1 MNWGNSNSRVPF
13 SQDPLN
19 LESWHLY
26 PYHPSMLPPYI
37 RYFVPL
43 ALACTLCTA
52 RAVVVSEEYSYNAE
66 VSQNE
71 ACRRAEER
79 AKSKAIAS
87 VLGEV
92 VSSEEQM
99 LCRSA
104 SGKTDDTCEFN
115 QMSWSII
122 EGEIRGDVKVI
133 KRVEAEKRG
142 DKAWA
147 CVLTL
152 DVDVV
157 VPTRKPDPNFQL
169 KSEIYFLT
177 PNPRRATLQRERV
190 PRKSFHVDD
199 DILFEVTSTEP
210 AHLALFGWLPN
221 EDNKVYRIDS
231 PATRPNCPQGAF
243 SAPDK
248 GKTAESYCLTASWS
262 NAYKDTKKTYDEWL
276 ILVATKSPQKWLPAY
291 ELDQFKAILRE
302 IPLDQRRVVRRPY
315 QLMK

>member
-1 MNWGNSNSRVPF
+1 MT
-13 SQDPLN
+13 LKC
-19 LESWHLY
+19 L
-26 PYHPSMLPPYI
+26 I
-37 RYFVPL
+37 AL
-43 ALACTLCTA
+43 ALACTLA
-52 RAVVVSEEYSYNAE
+52 RAHAIQVTEEYSYDGE

-99 LCRSA
+99 LCRSTN
-104 SGKTDDTCEFN
+104 GKTDDTCEFN

-122 EGEIRGDVKVI
+122 EGDIRGTKLL
-133 KRVEAEKRG
+133 KRSEAEKRG

-157 VPTRKPDPNFQL
+157 VPTRKPDPKFQVGT
-169 KSEIYFLT
+169 EIYFLVPDSRKPT
-177 PNPRRATLQRERV
+177 RQREKML
-190 PRKSFHVDD
+190 RKGFHAGDEL
-199 DILFEVTSTEP
+199 IFEVKSTES

-231 PATRPNCPQGAF
+231 PVRPNCAQGVL
-243 SAPDK
+243 SGSDK

-262 NAYKDTKKTYDEWL
+262 DAYKDSKKTYDEWL
-276 ILVATKSPQKWLPAY
+276 ILVATKTPQKWLDTY
-291 ELDQFKAILRE
+291 DLDQFKAILRE

>member
-1 MNWGNSNSRVPF
+1 MS
-13 SQDPLN
+13 
-19 LESWHLY
+19 
-26 PYHPSMLPPYI
+26 PSSLRCLI
-37 RYFVPL
+37 PL
-43 ALACTLCTA
+43 ALACSLGA
-52 RAVVVSEEYSYNAE
+52 AQAVQVTDEYSYGGD

-99 LCRSA
+99 LCRSTN
-104 SGKTDDTCEFN
+104 GKTDDTCEFN
-115 QMSWSII
+115 QMSWSVI
-122 EGEIRGDVKVI
+122 EGDIGSVKDI
-133 KRVEAEKRG
+133 KRAEAVPRG
-142 DKAWA
+142 PNVWS

-152 DVDVV
+152 EVDVV
-157 VPTRKPDPNFQL
+157 VPTRKPDPNFQVN
-169 KSEIYFLT
+169 SEVYFLAPGT
-177 PNPRRATLQRERV
+177 RQRDKV
-190 PRKSFHVDD
+190 PRKSFHAGDD
-199 DILFEVTSTEP
+199 LLFEVKSTEP

-231 PATRPNCPQGAF
+231 PIRPNCPQGVLSVA
-243 SAPDK
+243 DK
-248 GKTAESYCLTASWS
+248 GKTFESYCLTASWS
-262 NAYKDTKKTYDEWL
+262 DAYKDSKKAYDEWL
-276 ILVATKSPQKWLPAY
+276 ILVATKSPQKWLTAY

>member
-1 MNWGNSNSRVPF
+1 MFFKPTNYLAPMMIKC
-13 SQDPLN
+13 L
-19 LESWHLY
+19 
-26 PYHPSMLPPYI
+26 I
-37 RYFVPL
+37 PL
-43 ALACTLCTA
+43 ALACSLVA
-52 RAVVVSEEYSYNAE
+52 AQAVQVTEEYSYDGE

-99 LCRSA
+99 LCRS
-104 SGKTDDTCEFN
+104 SNGKTDDTCEFN

-122 EGEIRGDVKVI
+122 EGDIRGVKLV
-133 KRVEAEKRG
+133 KRSEAEKRG

-157 VPTRKPDPNFQL
+157 VPTRKPDPKFQVGT
-169 KSEIYFLT
+169 EIYFLV
-177 PNPRRATLQRERV
+177 PDARKPPRQREKV
-190 PRKSFHVDD
+190 LRKGFHAGDEL
-199 DILFEVTSTEP
+199 IFEVKSTEP

-231 PATRPNCPQGAF
+231 PIRPNCPQGLVAA
-243 SAPDK
+243 SDK
-248 GKTAESYCLTASWS
+248 GKTAESYCMTASWS
-262 NAYKDTKKTYDEWL
+262 DAYKDSKKTYDEWL
-276 ILVATKSPQKWLPAY
+276 ILVATKTPQKWLDVY
-291 ELDQFKAILRE
+291 DQEQFKAILRE

>member
-1 MNWGNSNSRVPF
+1 MPA
-13 SQDPLN
+13 PTN
-19 LESWHLY
+19 L
-26 PYHPSMLPPYI
+26 
-37 RYFVPL
+37 YFWIKRLIAIAV
-43 ALACTLCTA
+43 ACTLGLSHAIQVT
-52 RAVVVSEEYSYNAE
+52 EEYSYDGE

-99 LCRSA
+99 LCRS
-104 SGKTDDTCEFN
+104 SNGKTDDTCEFN

-122 EGEIRGDVKVI
+122 EGDIRGVKLV
-133 KRVEAEKRG
+133 KRSEAEKRG

-157 VPTRKPDPNFQL
+157 VPTRKPDPKFQVGT
-169 KSEIYFLT
+169 EIYFLV
-177 PNPRRATLQRERV
+177 PDARKPPRQREKV
-190 PRKSFHVDD
+190 LRKGFHAGDEL
-199 DILFEVTSTEP
+199 IFEVKSTEP

-231 PATRPNCPQGAF
+231 PIRPYCPQGLVAA
-243 SAPDK
+243 SDK
-248 GKTAESYCLTASWS
+248 GKTAESYCMTASWS
-262 NAYKDTKKTYDEWL
+262 DAYQDSKKTYDEWL
-276 ILVATKSPQKWLPAY
+276 ILVATKTPQKWLDVY
-291 ELDQFKAILRE
+291 DQEQFKAALRE

>member
-1 MNWGNSNSRVPF
+1 MPA
-13 SQDPLN
+13 PTN
-19 LESWHLY
+19 L
-26 PYHPSMLPPYI
+26 
-37 RYFVPL
+37 YFWIKRLIAIAV
-43 ALACTLCTA
+43 ACTLGLSHAIQVT
-52 RAVVVSEEYSYNAE
+52 EEYSYDGE

-79 AKSKAIAS
+79 AKTKAIAS

-99 LCRSA
+99 LCRS
-104 SGKTDDTCEFN
+104 SNGKTDDTCEFN

-122 EGEIRGDVKVI
+122 EGDIRGVKLV
-133 KRVEAEKRG
+133 KRSEAERRG

-157 VPTRKPDPNFQL
+157 VPTRKPDPKFQVGT
-169 KSEIYFLT
+169 EIYFLV
-177 PNPRRATLQRERV
+177 PDARKPPRQREKV
-190 PRKSFHVDD
+190 LRKGFHAGDEL
-199 DILFEVTSTEP
+199 IFEVKSTEP

-231 PATRPNCPQGAF
+231 PSRPNCPQGVL
-243 SAPDK
+243 SASDK
-248 GKTAESYCLTASWS
+248 GKTAESYCMTASWS
-262 NAYKDTKKTYDEWL
+262 DAYKDSKKTYDEWL
-276 ILVATKSPQKWLPAY
+276 ILVATRTPQKWLDVY
-291 ELDQFKAILRE
+291 DQEQFKAILRE

>member
-1 MNWGNSNSRVPF
+1 VK
-13 SQDPLN
+13 
-19 LESWHLY
+19 E
-26 PYHPSMLPPYI
+26 I
-37 RYFVPL
+37 K
-43 ALACTLCTA
+43 
-52 RAVVVSEEYSYNAE
+52 
-66 VSQNE
+66 
-71 ACRRAEER
+71 RAE
-79 AKSKAIAS
+79 A
-87 VLGEV
+87 VP
-92 VSSEEQM
+92 
-99 LCRSA
+99 
-104 SGKTDDTCEFN
+104 
-115 QMSWSII
+115 
-122 EGEIRGDVKVI
+122 RGPNV
-133 KRVEAEKRG
+133 
-142 DKAWA
+142 WA

-152 DVDVV
+152 EVDVV
-157 VPTRKPDPNFQL
+157 VPTRKPDPNFQVN
-169 KSEIYFLT
+169 SEIYFLAPGT
-177 PNPRRATLQRERV
+177 RQRDKV
-190 PRKSFHVDD
+190 LRKSFHAGDD
-199 DILFEVTSTEP
+199 LLFEVQSTEP

>member
-1 MNWGNSNSRVPF
+1 VF
-13 SQDPLN
+13 LKY
-19 LESWHLY
+19 L
-26 PYHPSMLPPYI
+26 I
-37 RYFVPL
+37 PL
-43 ALACTLCTA
+43 ALACSLGMAQAERVQVT
-52 RAVVVSEEYSYNAE
+52 EEYSYDGE
-66 VSQNE
+66 ISQNE

-99 LCRSA
+99 LCRS
-104 SGKTDDTCEFN
+104 STGKTDDTCEFN

-122 EGEIRGDVKVI
+122 EGDIRGVKMI

-152 DVDVV
+152 EVDVV
-157 VPTRKPDPNFQL
+157 VPTRKPDPNFQV

-177 PNPRRATLQRERV
+177 PNARRTALQRERV
-190 PRKSFHVDD
+190 ARKSFHVDD
-199 DILFEVTSTEP
+199 DFLFDVQSTEP

-231 PATRPNCPQGAF
+231 PIRPNCPQGVL
-243 SAPDK
+243 SAADK

-262 NAYKDTKKTYDEWL
+262 DAYKDRKKSYDEWL
-276 ILVATKSPQKWLPAY
+276 ILVATKTPQKWLDQY
-291 ELDQFKAILRE
+291 DLDQFKAILHE

>member
-1 MNWGNSNSRVPF
+1 MFDFFYR
-13 SQDPLN
+13 
-19 LESWHLY
+19 
-26 PYHPSMLPPYI
+26 PSMFPT
-37 RYFVPL
+37 RARCFVSL
-43 ALACTLCTA
+43 ALACALGLSHAIQVT
-52 RAVVVSEEYSYNAE
+52 EEYSYDGE

-79 AKSKAIAS
+79 AKTKAIAS

-99 LCRSA
+99 LCRSTN
-104 SGKTDDTCEFN
+104 GKNDDTCEFN

-122 EGEIRGDVKVI
+122 EGDIRGVKLI
-133 KRVEAEKRG
+133 KRSEAEKRG

-147 CVLTL
+147 CVMTL

-157 VPTRKPDPNFQL
+157 VPTRKPDPKFQVGT
-169 KSEIYFLT
+169 EIYFVV
-177 PNPRRATLQRERV
+177 PDSRKPIRQREKV
-190 PRKSFHVDD
+190 LRKGFHAGDEL
-199 DILFEVTSTEP
+199 ILDVKSTEP

-231 PATRPNCPQGAF
+231 PIRPNCPQGLVAA
-243 SAPDK
+243 SDK
-248 GKTAESYCLTASWS
+248 GKTAESYCMTASWS
-262 NAYKDTKKTYDEWL
+262 DAYKDSKKTYDEWL
-276 ILVATKSPQKWLPAY
+276 ILVATKTPHKWLDQY
-291 ELDQFKAILRE
+291 DLEQFKSALRE

>member
-1 MNWGNSNSRVPF
+1 
-13 SQDPLN
+13 
-19 LESWHLY
+19 
-26 PYHPSMLPPYI
+26 
-37 RYFVPL
+37 
-43 ALACTLCTA
+43 LACTLGLSHAIQVT
-52 RAVVVSEEYSYNAE
+52 EEYSYDGE

-99 LCRSA
+99 LCRS
-104 SGKTDDTCEFN
+104 STGKTDDTCEFN

-122 EGEIRGDVKVI
+122 EGDIRSVKLI
-133 KRVEAEKRG
+133 KRSEAEKRG

-157 VPTRKPDPNFQL
+157 VPTRKPDPKFQVGT
-169 KSEIYFLT
+169 EIYFLV
-177 PNPRRATLQRERV
+177 PDARKPPRQREKV
-190 PRKSFHVDD
+190 LRKGFHAGDEL
-199 DILFEVTSTEP
+199 ILEVKSTEP

-231 PATRPNCPQGAF
+231 PIRPNCPQALF
-243 SAPDK
+243 AASDK
-248 GKTAESYCLTASWS
+248 GKTAESYCMTASWS
-262 NAYKDTKKTYDEWL
+262 AAYKDRKKTYDEWR
-276 ILVATKSPQKWLPAY
+276 ILVAPKTPQKWLDVY
-291 ELDQFKAILRE
+291 DQEQFKAILRE

-315 QLMK
+315 QLRK

>member
-1 MNWGNSNSRVPF
+1 MF
-13 SQDPLN
+13 HFFTQ
-19 LESWHLY
+19 
-26 PYHPSMLPPYI
+26 PSMF
-37 RYFVPL
+37 RTRARCFVSL
-43 ALACTLCTA
+43 ALACALGLSHAIQVT
-52 RAVVVSEEYSYNAE
+52 EEYSYDGE

-79 AKSKAIAS
+79 AKTKAIAS

-99 LCRSA
+99 LCRSTN
-104 SGKTDDTCEFN
+104 GKNDDTCEFN

-122 EGEIRGDVKVI
+122 EGDIRGVKLI
-133 KRVEAEKRG
+133 KRSEAERRG

-147 CVLTL
+147 CVMTL

-157 VPTRKPDPNFQL
+157 VPTRKPDPKFQVGT
-169 KSEIYFLT
+169 EIYFVV
-177 PNPRRATLQRERV
+177 PDSRKPIRQREKV
-190 PRKSFHVDD
+190 LRKGFHAGDEL
-199 DILFEVTSTEP
+199 ILDVKSTEP

-231 PATRPNCPQGAF
+231 PIRPNCPQALF
-243 SAPDK
+243 AASDK
-248 GKTAESYCLTASWS
+248 GKTAESYCMTASWS
-262 NAYKDTKKTYDEWL
+262 DAYKDSKKTYDEWL
-276 ILVATKSPQKWLPAY
+276 ILVATKTPHKWLDKY
-291 ELDQFKAILRE
+291 DLEQFKSALRE